1 MTLRVAF
8 FGTPEAAVPSLDAL
22 LASKHGVVAAV
33 TAPDRPQGR
42 GMEVRPSPVKE
53 RALAAGLPVLEPAT
67 LRDGEIQ
74 ERLRELGADVFAV
87 TAYGLIL
94 PKAVLDAPRRGCLN
108 VHFSL
113 LPRLRGAGPV
123 QWALIE
129 GYTLTG
135 TTVILMD
142 EGMDTGPVLAR
153 LEEPVLEEDTAGT
166 LEARLAVRGAAL
178 LVDVLGRVERGEVSP
193 VPQDH
198 DLATYAPK
206 LAPEDARIDWAEP
219 AARIANQ
226 VRAFDPRPGAWTT
239 WRGRRIKVWRV
250 RPSLEDTAG
259 PPGRIGVGSPDLLL
273 VGSGT
278 TRLLVEEVQPEGK
291 RRMTAGEFVR
301 GYRPSTGERFE

>member
-22 LASKHGVVAAV
+22 LASKHGLVAAV

-219 AARIANQ
+219 AARIANR

-278 TRLLVEEVQPEGK
+278 TRLVVEEVQPEGK